1 MRTKNF
7 IIKDWGELKYTSP
20 SDKFQVEGVLSRR
33 VILESKD
40 DKELFHDTIV
50 ATLWDELA
58 LTRLFVGDEVTATIL
73 FGDDHKTDGS
83 VYLSAQVL
91 TIKKVEKP
99 LVIKW

>member
-58 LTRLFVGDEVTATIL
+58 LTLFFVGDEVTATL
-73 FGDDHKTDGS
+73 LLGVQHKTDGT
-83 VYLSAQVL
+83 VCQVAQVAN
-91 TIKKVEKP
+91 IKRA
-99 LVIKW
+99 